1 MSPRRRRGTGDG
13 GESLEGRSAVERLGE
28 LVATT
33 TDHARLVRGIELAD
47 DGHVHELDIVPGRAT
62 ASVTGSR
69 REPYRTTLR
78 LTSSGLP
85 SAPSHLRFDCSCP
98 DWGNPCKHGV
108 ALALA
113 LGEEL
118 DDDPSLAS
126 RFWGSPALRAVA
138 QPSPRLRRV
147 VATSELPD
155 QSSRPA
161 WAEGLPKP
169 VAATTLDAWLG
180 IPARVRAA
188 GPSLHPPNPATLLE
202 LGPLHLGPG
211 VDLAP
216 ALRSLLAHLADG

>member
-1 MSPRRRRGTGDG
+1 VSAARRRTGG
-13 GESLEGRSAVERLGE
+13 GRQHGSAVELLGE

-47 DGHVHELDIVPGRAT
+47 DGHVHDLDVVPGRAT
-62 ASVTGSR
+62 ATVTGSR
-69 REPYRTTLR
+69 RDPYRTTLR
-78 LTSSGLP
+78 ISVAGPPRS
-85 SAPSHLRFDCSCP
+85 PSHLRFECTCP

-118 DDDPSLAS
+118 DDDPGLAT
-126 RFWGSPALRAVA
+126 RFWGAGPALSGARDGAPARVER
-138 QPSPRLRRV
+138 PSVPP
-147 VATSELPD
+147 AGLPGAAE
-155 QSSRPA
+155 RPA
-161 WAEGLPKP
+161 WAEGLAIP
-169 VAATTLDAWLG
+169 VAPTSVDAFFG

-188 GPSLHPPNPATLLE
+188 GPPLVPRNPAELLE
-202 LGPLHLGPG
+202 LGPLPLAAG